1 MAKGRK
7 TGGRKK
13 GTPNKMTA
21 NAREAIEQA
30 FEGAGGVAE
39 FTKWAR
45 EFPTEFYTR
54 VFPRILPKE
63 VELTGNPD
71 KPLNA
76 VIRWGDMEIPI

>member
-21 NAREAIEQA
+21 NAREAIGQA
-30 FEGAGGVAE
+30 FEAAGGVAA
-39 FTKWAR
+39 FGKWAR
-45 EFPTEFYTR
+45 TNQTDFYTR

-63 VELTGNPD
+63 VELSGNPE
-71 KPLNA
+71 KPIHA
-76 VIRWGDMEIPI
+76 VIRWGDTEIPI